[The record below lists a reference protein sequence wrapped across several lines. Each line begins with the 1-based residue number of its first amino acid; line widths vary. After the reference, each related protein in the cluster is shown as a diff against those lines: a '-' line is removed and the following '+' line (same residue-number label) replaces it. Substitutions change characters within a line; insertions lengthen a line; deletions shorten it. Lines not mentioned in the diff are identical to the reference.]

1 MFDGPVNGRDGAST
15 ACTVQC
21 AGHST
26 LPVYLS
32 LELSIMT
39 RCRQVQKPAAGAKC
53 RLKPAQTIATLVQA
67 QRDGTK
73 IRNGGSGIITD
84 EPITLR
90 GSQTRKY
97 RLLFSSPRLGYNS
110 TLVTIKTRCQIF
122 SCYIGNTR
130 RVEDDECRA
139 PEVTSPRDAMLDR
152 GDSMARS
159 RTTHSGWKP
168 KRSSP
173 LAGPHVSTLPLDESY
188 CIAIVLAADVT
199 GQPRKERTP
208 IPWKPGT
215 FKFKRRKVPSDEY
228 LFPNLDIEISA
239 PVLMPILPILQQKST
254 VGATCTPSPPPPPAE
269 PVRCLESS
277 TLVLAVFSIEL
288 YESSDLSPPPTCI
301 CPRPVDSKPDKPL
314 VHVPTP
320 SVKPSKRKRRG
331 RKPKPKIIIKPFVLP
346 SNPTKSDYATIA
358 EQITARRAV
367 GRLDLRRCVVT
378 RRIDLEL
385 RKMEKELKRAEA
397 KLEQVSGNAT
407 SLVARVP
414 RPMVKMALGLIKC
427 RPPPEARPRERTWRE
442 RWDDMVDLVTV
453 SEARSRSCTT
463 D

>member
-1 MFDGPVNGRDGAST
+1 MSPSLAPRKSDAEVSSLVHFST
-15 ACTVQC
+15 SRPQLHTRYHQDA
-21 AGHST
+21 
-26 LPVYLS
+26 LPNILVLH
-32 LELSIMT
+32 
-39 RCRQVQKPAAGAKC
+39 RC
-53 RLKPAQTIATLVQA
+53 
-67 QRDGTK
+67 
-73 IRNGGSGIITD
+73 
-84 EPITLR
+84 
-90 GSQTRKY
+90 
-97 RLLFSSPRLGYNS
+97 
-110 TLVTIKTRCQIF
+110 
-122 SCYIGNTR
+122 NTP
-130 RVEDDECRA
+130 RVEDDECCA
-139 PEVTSPRDAMLDR
+139 SEVTSPHDAMLDR
-152 GDSMARS
+152 GDSTAPS
-159 RTTHSGWKP
+159 RTTLSGWKP

-173 LAGPHVSTLPLDESY
+173 LAEAHVLTLPLDESY
-188 CIAIVLAADVT
+188 CVSIVLAVDVT
-199 GQPRKERTP
+199 AQPRNERTP

-215 FKFKRRKVPSDEY
+215 FKFKGPKVPPDEY
-228 LFPNLDIEISA
+228 LFPNLDIEISP
-239 PVLMPILPILQQKST
+239 PVLVPVLPILQQKST
-254 VGATCTPSPPPPPAE
+254 SNATCTPPPPPPAE

-288 YESSDLSPPPTCI
+288 YESSDLSPPPACL

-314 VHVPTP
+314 VHIPTP

-331 RKPKPKIIIKPFVLP
+331 RKPKPKIIIKPFILP
-346 SNPTKSDYATIA
+346 SNPTKSDYVTIA

-385 RKMEKELKRAEA
+385 RKMDKELKGAEA
-397 KLEQVSGNAT
+397 KLAQVSGNAT
-407 SLVARVP
+407 FLVACVP